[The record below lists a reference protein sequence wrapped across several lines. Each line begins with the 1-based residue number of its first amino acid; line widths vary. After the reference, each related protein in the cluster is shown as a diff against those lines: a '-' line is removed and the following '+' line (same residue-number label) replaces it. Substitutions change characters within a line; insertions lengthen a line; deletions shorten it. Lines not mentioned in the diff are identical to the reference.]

1 MRRVESFRD
10 AFARALVELGELME
24 ELVVVDA
31 DVASSTKT
39 ILFAKRFPT
48 RFVEVGISE
57 QDMVGVAAGLAVAGM
72 VPLVSTFSMFLLRA
86 WEQIR
91 NLVARGGLNVKFAA
105 THAGLSDYLDG
116 PSHQC
121 LEDIAVMRV
130 ITGMKVVVP
139 ADAPSTKSLL
149 RDSLSV
155 KGPVYMRLG
164 RDYAPRVYDEEGEVK
179 LGKAN
184 VLRDGS
190 DVCIAACG
198 VMVRFSL
205 EAAKELEKMGISTMV
220 MDVHTIEPLDKDA
233 ILKASYNTKGLIVVE
248 EHSVVGGLGGAIA
261 ELLAEKRPTRIVRV
275 GVKDSFGTCS
285 RDYLSLLN
293 HYGLSVAGIVKAAK
307 VILNEG

>member
-91 NLVARGGLNVKFAA
+91 NLVARGGLNVKFVA
-105 THAGLSDYLDG
+105 THAGLSDHLDG

-121 LEDIAVMRV
+121 LEDIAAMRV
-130 ITGMKVVVP
+130 IPGMKVVVP

-164 RDYAPRVYDEEGEVK
+164 RDYAPRVYDEESEVK
-179 LGKAN
+179 LGKVN

-220 MDVHTIEPLDKDA
+220 MDVHTIKPLDEDA
-233 ILKASYNTKGLIVVE
+233 ILKASYNTKGFIVVE

-261 ELLAEKRPTRIVRV
+261 ELLAEKRPTRVVRV

-293 HYGLSVAGIVKAAK
+293 HHGLSVAGIVKAAK

>member
-1 MRRVESFRD
+1 LRRVESFRD

-48 RFVEVGISE
+48 RFIEVGISE

-91 NLVARGGLNVKFAA
+91 NLVARGGLNVKFVA

-121 LEDIAVMRV
+121 LEDIAAMRV
-130 ITGMKVVVP
+130 IPRMKVVVP

-164 RDYAPRVYDEEGEVK
+164 RNYAPRVYDEESEVR

-190 DVCIAACG
+190 DVCIVACG

-220 MDVHTIEPLDKDA
+220 MDVHTIKPLDEDA
-233 ILKASYNTKGLIVVE
+233 ILKASYNTKGLVVVE

-261 ELLAEKRPTRIVRV
+261 ELLAEKRPTRIVCV

-307 VILNEG
+307 VILDEG

>member
-1 MRRVESFRD
+1 MRRVESFRE
-10 AFARALVELGELME
+10 AFARALVELGELMK

-39 ILFAKRFPT
+39 VLFAKKFPT

-72 VPLVSTFSMFLLRA
+72 VPLVSTFSTFLLRA

-91 NLVARGGLNVKFAA
+91 NLVARGGLNVKFVA

-116 PSHQC
+116 SSHQC

-130 ITGMKVVVP
+130 IPGMRVVVP
-139 ADAPSTKSLL
+139 SDALSTKSLL

-164 RDYAPRVYDEEGEVK
+164 RDYAPRVYDEEDEVR
-179 LGKAN
+179 LGKVN

-190 DVCIAACG
+190 DVCIATCG
-198 VMVRFSL
+198 VMVSFSL
-205 EAAKELEKMGISTMV
+205 EAAKELEKMGIKAMV
-220 MDVHTIEPLDKDA
+220 MDVHTVKPLDEGA
-233 ILKASYNTKGLIVVE
+233 ILKASYETKGFVVVE
-248 EHSVVGGLGGAIA
+248 EHNVVGGLGGAIA
-261 ELLAEKRPTRIVRV
+261 ELLAEKRPTRVVRV
-275 GVKDSFGTCS
+275 GVKDSFGMCS

-293 HYGLSVAGIVKAAK
+293 YYGLSVAEIVKAAK
-307 VILNEG
+307 VVLDEG